1 MEKKLTAAII
11 DDEAPA
17 RDIIK
22 TYLGEFPN
30 IEIAAECR
38 NGFEGIKAIHEINPD
53 IVFLDIQMPKISGFE
68 MLELL
73 DNEPVIIF
81 TTAFD
86 QYAVKAFEV
95 NAADYLLKPFSRER
109 FGESI
114 VKARGLLKD
123 KSKQREVMDKL
134 MRHHDSNMD
143 YLERIVIKSGSRI
156 KIIPAESVF
165 WIEAQ
170 DDYVMIHSQEGKFL
184 KQKTMK
190 FFEQHLNAR
199 DFIRIHRSHIVRIS
213 HIKQIEPFSK
223 TTYQAIL
230 TNGTSLPLS
239 KTGYRK
245 IKDII

>member
-1 MEKKLTAAII
+1 MKKKLSAIII

-22 TYLGEFPN
+22 TYLDEFPDV
-30 IEIAAECR
+30 EIAAECR
-38 NGFEGIKAIHEINPD
+38 NGFEGVKAIHELNPN

-73 DNEPVIIF
+73 DVEPIIIF

-86 QYAVKAFEV
+86 EYAVKAFEV

-109 FGESI
+109 FRESI
-114 VKARGLLKD
+114 VKAKGLLKD
-123 KSKQREVMDKL
+123 KSKKREITNKL
-134 MRHHDSNMD
+134 IHHHDSNIQ
-143 YLERIVIKSGSRI
+143 YLERVVIKSGWRI
-156 KIIPAESVF
+156 KIVPIESVF
-165 WIEAQ
+165 WFEAQ
-170 DDYVMIHSQEGKFL
+170 DDYVMIHANEGKFL

-190 FFEQHLNAR
+190 FFERHLNPR

-223 TTYQAIL
+223 MSYQAIL
-230 TNGTSLPLS
+230 NNGISIPLS
-239 KTGYRK
+239 KTGYQK